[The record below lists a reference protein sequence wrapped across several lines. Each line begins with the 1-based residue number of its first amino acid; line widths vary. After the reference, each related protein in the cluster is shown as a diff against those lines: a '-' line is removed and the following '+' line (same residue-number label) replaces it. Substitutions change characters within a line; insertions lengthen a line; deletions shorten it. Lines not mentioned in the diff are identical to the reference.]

1 MLATGMAVLSGAIY
15 LGSTL
20 SAQQPTGPQAQPPA
34 AVPAPQ
40 TKIALINL
48 NYVVKNYAKFI
59 ALQGEMKGVLTE
71 YQTKD
76 KDLATRFD
84 AKTKELQ
91 TPNLPPAQK
100 DKVDVELMNIK
111 RAREDNSAAAG
122 KKVLADKSD
131 AGMVTLYIEVANA
144 AKLYAS
150 ARGIELVMHYN
161 DALDQSEM
169 WSAPNIARKL
179 QAGAC
184 IPLYFQPGMDISPQ
198 VVQMLNQSYQA
209 GLHPPAAAGTSAPP
223 PSH

>member
-1 MLATGMAVLSGAIY
+1 MLATGMMVLSGAIY

-20 SAQQPTGPQAQPPA
+20 FAQQGSPPPAQQPA

-59 ALQGEMKGVLTE
+59 AFQGQMKEALTV
-71 YQTKD
+71 YQEKD
-76 KDLATRFD
+76 KQIATQME

-91 TPNLPPAQK
+91 APSLPQAAK
-100 DKVDVELMNIK
+100 DKLDVELMNLK
-111 RAREDNSAAAG
+111 HAREDNSAAG

-144 AKLYAS
+144 AKLYAT

-184 IPLYFQPGMDISPQ
+184 IPLYFQPGMDISTQ

-209 GLHPPAAAGTSAPP
+209 GLHPAPAGAASAQPA
-223 PSH
+223 H

>member
-71 YQTKD
+71 YQNKD
-76 KDLATRFD
+76 KTLATQFE
-84 AKTKELQ
+84 AKTKEQQ
-91 TPNLPPAQK
+91 TPGLAPAAK
-100 DKVDVELMNIK
+100 DKIDVELLNLK
-111 RAREDNSAAAG
+111 HAREDNSAAG

-144 AKLYAS
+144 AKLYAVP
-150 ARGIELVMHYN
+150 RGIELVMHYN

-184 IPLYFQPGMDISPQ
+184 IPLYYQPGMDISPQ